1 MALADEI
8 TMILKKKLPDPV
20 GSRINFDDE
29 ADVF

>member
-8 TMILKKKLPDPV
+8 TMILKKLPDPV